1 MSKAANTMIAF
12 LSGAAIGAGVGLL
25 YAPEKGVDTRRRLSD
40 GANSASKKAK
50 EKWTE
55 TSAEINAKTK
65 KTLAEFEEKLDETL
79 SAASYKADDIIVS
92 LQQKLDELREQN
104 KKLQK
109 AKRSVEKTPSS
120 VASKA

>member
-1 MSKAANTMIAF
+1 MSKAANTIIAF

-25 YAPEKGVDTRRRLSD
+25 YAPEKGEETRRRLSNE
-40 GANSASKKAK
+40 ANNASRKAK
-50 EKWTE
+50 QKWTE

-109 AKRSVEKTPSS
+109 AKKEATPTQS